1 MCQAAIT
8 ECNCLVLAYV
18 MRILKLDAKR
28 LLLHFHFII
37 LAAKRV
43 HRGKLRI
50 LQTLKHSGKKY
61 SHAGGSQNKTKRG
74 QMVHMANL
82 ISTCPF
88 EYSFHQT

>member
-1 MCQAAIT
+1 MCQAVIT

-50 LQTLKHSGKKY
+50 LQTLKQHRKEVLACGRLSK
-61 SHAGGSQNKTKRG
+61 QNEERTNGAHGEFNK
-74 QMVHMANL
+74 HL
-82 ISTCPF
+82 PI
-88 EYSFHQT
+88 